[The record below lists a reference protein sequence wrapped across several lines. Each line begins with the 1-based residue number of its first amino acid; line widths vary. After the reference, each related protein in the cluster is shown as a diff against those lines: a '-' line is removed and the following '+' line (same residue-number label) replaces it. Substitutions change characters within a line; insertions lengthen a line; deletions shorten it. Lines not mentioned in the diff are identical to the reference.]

1 MEVLGEL
8 DKPLVVVLV
17 LLCPPDE
24 LGQAGHHRG
33 HGPPRVLVRVLGV
46 QTVVLQRT
54 PTLPQPLV
62 TSILKCL
69 I

>member
-17 LLCPPDE
+17 LLGPPDE
-24 LGQAGHHRG
+24 LGQAGHYRG

-46 QTVVLQRT
+46 QAVVLQSA
-54 PTLPQPLV
+54 PPLPQPLV
-62 TSILKCL
+62 TSILKC
-69 I
+69 